1 MRFQCRIGTIAQ
13 TEPTRARPATAQ
25 RANQLKQIK
34 QAPRTESRPVAKDR
48 DWPLRAAIASAI
60 LVASGCAALD
70 SRAPAAWKVEPVFN
84 VTHSVQSSQAYYSL
98 GQYFDGSM
106 AWDQAIDA
114 YRKAIAADAHN
125 TEAYNA
131 LGVALAQAGRY
142 QDAETTLRQ
151 AVALAPGRT
160 HVRNNLGYVLL
171 MAGKPLDAVMELKAV
186 VDQDGSNAIAR
197 ANLRDAMSRSAATAA
212 STTVAVARPA
222 AVDPGDGHVSADVPM
237 AVAAPATPTPATS
250 RIEKPARASTLEVSN
265 GNGVPGMAARVGH
278 WLERQGVTTDRL
290 SNRQPFTQRLTVVQ
304 YRSGHEQAARHV
316 AESLPANAQAEPRP
330 TPGLRSDV
338 RVVLGRDWVQTA
350 ACLER
355 QACRPM
361 VSAVAVVATR

>member
-1 MRFQCRIGTIAQ
+1 MRFQCRIGTIAP
-13 TEPTRARPATAQ
+13 TEPTRARRLTTP
-25 RANQLKQIK
+25 RPNQIEQIK
-34 QAPRTESRPVAKDR
+34 QASQTERRAAAKDR

-70 SRAPAAWKVEPVFN
+70 SRAPPAWKVEPVFN

-197 ANLRDAMSRSAATAA
+197 ANLRDAMDRSEAAAPA
-212 STTVAVARPA
+212 MTVAVVRPA
-222 AVDPGDGHVSADVPM
+222 PVDQSDGRISVEALVAVPV
-237 AVAAPATPTPATS
+237 PTPAIPTTS
-250 RIEKPARASTLEVSN
+250 SIEKPLRTSTLEVSN

-278 WLERQGVTTDRL
+278 WLERQGVTPDRL

>member
-13 TEPTRARPATAQ
+13 TEPTQARRATAPRPNQ
-25 RANQLKQIK
+25 VERVRQTAQPERRA
-34 QAPRTESRPVAKDR
+34 AAKDR
-48 DWPLRAAIASAI
+48 DWPMRAAIAGAV
-60 LVASGCAALD
+60 LAASGCAALD

-106 AWDQAIDA
+106 AWGQSIDA
-114 YRKAIAADAHN
+114 YRKAIAADANN

-171 MAGKPLDAVMELKAV
+171 MAGKPLDAVAELKSV
-186 VDQDGSNAIAR
+186 VDQDGSNTIAR
-197 ANLRDAMSRSAATAA
+197 ANLREAMNRSEATAA
-212 STTVAVARPA
+212 SPAVEVARPA
-222 AVDPGDGHVSADVPM
+222 PVETGSGQVSVEVP
-237 AVAAPATPTPATS
+237 VTAPAAAIPAMS
-250 RIEKPARASTLEVSN
+250 SIEKPVRASTLEVSN

-278 WLERQGVTTDRL
+278 WLERQGVPTDRL
-290 SNRQPFTQRLTVVQ
+290 SNQQPFTQRLTVVQ
-304 YRSGHEQAARHV
+304 YRIGHEQAARHV
-316 AESLPANAQAEPRP
+316 AESLPANATAEPRP

-338 RVVLGRDWVQTA
+338 RVILGRDWVQTA

-355 QACRPM
+355 QTCPM
-361 VSAVAVVATR
+361 VSSVAVVARR

>member
-13 TEPTRARPATAQ
+13 TEPTRARLATAQ
-25 RANQLKQIK
+25 RPDQLKQVK
-34 QAPRTESRPVAKDR
+34 QVPQTQQRSAAKGR
-48 DWPLRAAIASAI
+48 DWPMRAAIASAI

-70 SRAPAAWKVEPVFN
+70 PRAPAPWKVEPVFN
-84 VTHSVQSSQAYYSL
+84 VTHSVQTSQAYYSL

-106 AWDQAIDA
+106 AWDKAIDA

-142 QDAETTLRQ
+142 RDAETTLRQ
-151 AVALAPGRT
+151 AVALAPDRT

-171 MAGKPLDAVMELKAV
+171 MAGKPVDAAVELKAA

-197 ANLRDAMSRSAATAA
+197 ANLRDALDRSAAAA
-212 STTVAVARPA
+212 PATTVAVVRPA
-222 AVDPGDGHVSADVPM
+222 PLDQRDDRMTVDAPVAVP
-237 AVAAPATPTPATS
+237 APAAAIPITS
-250 RIEKPARASTLEVSN
+250 SLEKPVRASTLEVSN

-278 WLERQGVTTDRL
+278 WLELQGMPTHRL
-290 SNRQPFTQRLTVVQ
+290 SNQQSFTQRLTVVQ

-316 AESLPANAQAEPRP
+316 AESLPANAKAEPRP
-330 TPGLRSDV
+330 TPGLRSEV
-338 RVVLGRDWVQTA
+338 RVILGRDWVQTA

-355 QACRPM
+355 QRCRAV
-361 VSAVAVVATR
+361 VSTVAAVATR